1 MGSHGIVASG
11 CGVRGHVNAQRSDT
25 GWVTDR
31 NRFPGRVVGRRSVV
45 GMAPT
50 LIVIR
55 RSTDEGGTQT
65 RVASARAGVLPWVS
79 DGKNE
84 HTMLLGILRGN
95 ASDLLRRF

>member
-1 MGSHGIVASG
+1 MVLIGWSH
-11 CGVRGHVNAQRSDT
+11 RGRPAAIPGRVNAQRSDA

-50 LIVIR
+50 IIVIR

-65 RVASARAGVLPWVS
+65 LPAQVEMT
-79 DGKNE
+79 N
-84 HTMLLGILRGN
+84 HLAYLQ
-95 ASDLLRRF
+95 